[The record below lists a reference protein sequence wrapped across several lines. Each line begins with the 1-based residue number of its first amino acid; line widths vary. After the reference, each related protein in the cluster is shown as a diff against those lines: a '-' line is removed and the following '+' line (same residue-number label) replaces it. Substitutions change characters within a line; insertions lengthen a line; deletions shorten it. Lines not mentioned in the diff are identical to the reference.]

1 MGSNKAVCTVVD
13 DEKWQVALDN
23 VTTDDIVL
31 TVIANGRLLPK
42 VTLKVKTQ
50 GISKNSDPFG
60 GMGL

>member
-1 MGSNKAVCTVVD
+1 ME
-13 DEKWQVALDN
+13 DEKWQVALDD
-23 VTTDDIVL
+23 VSTDDIVL

-50 GISKNSDPFG
+50 GINKNDDPFG